1 MEAAAE
7 LDVPIC
13 LMHML
18 GDPRSMQD
26 APSYTDVVKDVAGFL
41 QNRVDACLAAG
52 IAPGKLIVDPGF
64 GFGKTLAHNL
74 MLLRNLDRI
83 VMLGYPVL
91 VGLSRKSMIGQI
103 VDRPVNERLNGG
115 LALALLARQKGASVV
130 RVHDVAQTVDAL
142 RVWEAVLA

>member
-103 VDRPVNERLNGG
+103 LDRPVNGRLNGG